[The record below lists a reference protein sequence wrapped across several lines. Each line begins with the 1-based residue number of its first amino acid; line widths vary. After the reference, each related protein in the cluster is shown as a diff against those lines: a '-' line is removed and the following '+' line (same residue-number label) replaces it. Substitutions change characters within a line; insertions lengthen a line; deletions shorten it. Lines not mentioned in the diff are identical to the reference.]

1 MMEEIENI
9 SPVLADTVM
18 DAGYHAIDVLFTK
31 VSYYS
36 LAICTMKESLSI

>member
-1 MMEEIENI
+1 MMEEVDNI

-31 VSYYS
+31 VSCYS
-36 LAICTMKESLSI
+36 LAICTMQESVSI